1 MLLRSLQRRAA
12 ARTPSLLRASRLL
25 FQHQQLFSSDDSAV
39 ANTPSSVVSPPL
51 TGDATAT
58 AASAEKPKKQ
68 KAVQQ
73 PPATTWHSL
82 VIGEIVSF
90 EAHPT
95 ADRLNV
101 CQVDVGDKENL
112 LQIVCG
118 APNVRQGARVP
129 VATVGSKLALKD
141 AESGD
146 MYVLSVSLLCGVLC
160 VWECMPMDLSLT
172 ACMDENVWLRMTR
185 NHSKLVK
192 IKKSKLRGEVSQGMI
207 CSEAELGLADSSDG
221 ILILEDDAP
230 VGGLV
235 QDWGSVA
242 RRLVK
247 PSSKEEQEPEVQ

>member
-39 ANTPSSVVSPPL
+39 ANAPSSVVSPPL

-146 MYVLSVSLLCGVLC
+146 I
-160 VWECMPMDLSLT
+160 
-172 ACMDENVWLRMTR
+172 
-185 NHSKLVK
+185 KLVK

-221 ILILEDDAP
+221 ILILEADAP